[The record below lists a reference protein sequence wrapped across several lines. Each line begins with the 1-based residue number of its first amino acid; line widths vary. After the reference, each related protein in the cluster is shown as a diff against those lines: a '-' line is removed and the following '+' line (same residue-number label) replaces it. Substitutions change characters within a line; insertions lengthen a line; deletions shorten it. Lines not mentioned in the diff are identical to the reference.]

1 MGKFKRTN
9 SFKWNCSRTLT
20 EDTFMTLI
28 IKRPSKPSVLF
39 SKVEDNQLFIH
50 SNNFLCQKYSDNEYM
65 TIADSTGKLR
75 SQRKIITLQDSMNE
89 FVKEILKLKRIPIR
103 SPQYSKIR
111 IPYSEVKSDQL
122 FANDGGWL
130 CQKMSEYEYNII
142 AFNDGRLICRKRDV
156 PNDYTVTEILKYTE
170 INLEY

>member
-1 MGKFKRTN
+1 MK
-9 SFKWNCSRTLT
+9 L
-20 EDTFMTLI
+20 L
-28 IKRPSKPSVLF
+28 IKRPSKPPVLF

-50 SNNFLCQKYSDNEYM
+50 VNNFLCQKYSDNEYI

-75 SQRKIITLQDSMNE
+75 SQRKIVNSMDE
-89 FVKEILKLKRIPIR
+89 CVKEILKLKRIPIR

-122 FANDGGWL
+122 FANDIGWL
-130 CQKMSEYEYNII
+130 CQKMSEHDYNII
-142 AFNDGRLICRKRDV
+142 AFDDGRLICRKRDV

-170 INLEY
+170 IKLEY